1 MLFRLADDLALAFH
15 RINGGVRGD
24 GSAAGGAA
32 AGAERGDW
40 DGAALRRFVDRVGRE
55 AQSRKEELLKRLAGL
70 ALACNDL
77 GVQVQHTKRMIKASA
92 LLLIVQLSWLLWA
105 MVSPASGVAWAAA
118 GARAQAARMTVR
130 QLRNRLLF
138 NVALFGTLMGGID
151 LYVQASQSRREE
163 IDWDQVGWSAVS
175 GAITGVSLTLST
187 GLLPPRSVLGLMGH
201 SAVAGGGATL
211 ATMLLSGQPIDW
223 EMVAK
228 GTTAGALGGADAHWA
243 SWNPGAARHTDIG
256 PPPAH
261 DPAAAPGRSPHQPPG
276 SGGDPRP
283 SRAES
288 APYDPEG
295 ARGGQGP
302 YGGVR
307 RESGGPA
314 PETGLAGAGRDAPRA
329 GDHAPARPSDGPGD
343 RAAPPEQPPAAH
355 RAEIPA
361 TPDRPAPDRPAPD
374 RPAPDRPAPD
384 RPAPDRP
391 APDRSVPGRPVPDRS
406 VPDRPAADGP
416 GPERPAAERSAP
428 ERPAP
433 DAAPHVGGERS
444 GGSEGSHRPDPVV
457 RREDGGQATRSQDA
471 SPVAR
476 PPARDVALSGP
487 DGAAAPGTR
496 AVPATHATRGPDTM
510 RAFSGQEETGGQG
523 RARNRIDRL
532 INRRAESTA
541 VAANPGNPPGQGG
554 LGRPTASP
562 IPPHPGYRPMPPR
575 LMEAVQ
581 QLGGNDGGNLGGGV
595 SARRVRTFDFEDGSE
610 WVFKEV
616 KSTREANAEVL
627 GSILGERLGAKVP
640 PVYRVD
646 AASVVMP
653 FVGTGA
659 TLLGRAVPTNLSA
672 KLLGLLHVL
681 DVDADANLRNIIGD
695 ENGDAWGIDMSGAFD
710 QVPEK
715 YRGKVAEMTN
725 SPFADYWVSRKWE
738 GMILLDFEYVKNE
751 LSEADVQHLATRI
764 WSARPYFE
772 GLGRA
777 DWFDATWHRWLKVAE
792 NASGSRSIFEQE

>member
-1 MLFRLADDLALAFH
+1 MDGVPIPEQVRPWIGWVVGMDWPEADEVVLFRLADDLALAFH

-32 AGAERGDW
+32 GGAERGDW

-77 GVQVQHTKRMIKASA
+77 GVQVQYVKRMIKASV

-175 GAITGVSLTLST
+175 GALTGVSLTLST

-243 SWNPGAARHTDIG
+243 SWNPGTARHTDSG

-276 SGGDPRP
+276 SDDPRP

-288 APYDPEG
+288 TPYDPEG
-295 ARGGQGP
+295 VRDGQDP
-302 YGGVR
+302 YGSGVR

-314 PETGLAGAGRDAPRA
+314 PETGLAGAVRDAPPA
-329 GDHAPARPSDGPGD
+329 GGHAPARPSDSPGD
-343 RAAPPEQPPAAH
+343 RAAPPEPTPAAH
-355 RAEIPA
+355 RAEMPA
-361 TPDRPAPDRPAPD
+361 T
-374 RPAPDRPAPD
+374 
-384 RPAPDRP
+384 
-391 APDRSVPGRPVPDRS
+391 
-406 VPDRPAADGP
+406 
-416 GPERPAAERSAP
+416 P

-433 DAAPHVGGERS
+433 GAAPHVGGERLA
-444 GGSEGSHRPDPVV
+444 GPEGSHRPDPVI
-457 RREDGGQATRSQDA
+457 RREGGGQATRSQDA

-476 PPARDVALSGP
+476 PPGQDLAPSSP
-487 DGAAAPGTR
+487 DGAAGPGTR
-496 AVPATHATRGPDTM
+496 AVPATHAARGPDPGP
-510 RAFSGQEETGGQG
+510 ALSGLDQTGGPG
-523 RARNRIDRL
+523 SARNRIDLL
-532 INRRAESTA
+532 INHRAEPIA
-541 VAANPGNPPGQGG
+541 VTPNPGDPGHGG
-554 LGRPTASP
+554 LGRPTVSP
-562 IPPHPGYRPMPPR
+562 IPPHPGFRPMPPL

-581 QLGGNDGGNLGGGV
+581 QLGENDGGNLGGGIN
-595 SARRVRTFDFEDGSE
+595 ARRVRTFDFEGAD
-610 WVFKEV
+610 WVLKEV
-616 KSTREANAEVL
+616 RIRREADAEVL
-627 GSILGERLGAKVP
+627 GSILGERLGANVP

-646 AASVVMP
+646 ATTVVMP

-659 TLLGRAVPTNLSA
+659 ALLGMGVLPTNLSA
-672 KLLGLLHVL
+672 KLLGFLHVL
-681 DVDADANLRNIIGD
+681 GVDADANLRNIIRD
-695 ENGDAWGIDMSGAFD
+695 ENGDVWGIDMSGAFY
-710 QVPEK
+710 QLPEQ

-725 SPFADYWVSRKWE
+725 SPFADYWVSRKWD
-738 GMILLDFEYVKNE
+738 GMILKDYAYIKNE
-751 LSEADVQHLATRI
+751 LSPTDVERLAARI
-764 WSARPYFE
+764 WSGRPYFE
-772 GLGRA
+772 GLGRT
-777 DWFDATWHRWLKVAE
+777 DWFDGTWHRFLKIAE